1 MNQFL
6 WGALAALSAVS
17 GLFFLRFWLRTRD
30 SLFAA
35 FTAGFSLLA
44 LHWGGLGLLNP
55 SNENRHY
62 LYLARFA
69 AFLLIIYG
77 VVQKNRSSPPQP

>member
-1 MNQFL
+1 VNQFL

-17 GLFFLRFWLRTRD
+17 GLFFWRFWLRTRD

-55 SNENRHY
+55 GSETRHY
-62 LYLARFA
+62 LYFVRFA
-69 AFLLIIYG
+69 AFALIIWG
-77 VVQKNRSSPPQP
+77 VVQKNRLPPPR